1 MTMRRFASAIVVA
14 AGTLFCSLSALAET
28 VAVIG
33 TGRMG
38 SAVGPRFAELGYTV
52 VYGSRSPDSA
62 RVQDIVAATG
72 PGTSAA
78 TNNEAIAQA
87 DIVALALPFS
97 ATEALIK
104 NNVEN
109 LDGKIIFDITNAP
122 LKALSPDRENAVD
135 SSAGQLIQEWAPNAH
150 VVKAFNAVGYHI
162 VADPSLAGGPV
173 TVPLSGNN
181 DDAKQKVAEIVQGM
195 GFETA
200 DSGDI
205 RFAHVTEGM
214 ASMYFIPYGR
224 RDFDEAFEYYFRK
237 GTAPPGV
244 TSSQVRGADE

>member
-1 MTMRRFASAIVVA
+1 MTLHRFAAAMMVS
-14 AGTLFCSLSALAET
+14 AGTLSYSVSVYADV

-38 SAVGPRFAELGYTV
+38 GAVGPRFAEQGHTV
-52 VYGSRSPDSA
+52 VYGSREPNA
-62 RVQDIVAATG
+62 ERVQELAAQTG
-72 PGTSAA
+72 PG
-78 TNNEAIAQA
+78 AIATTNADAIAKA
-87 DIVALALPFS
+87 DIIALALPFS

-104 NNVEN
+104 NNGGN

-135 SSAGQLIQEWAPNAH
+135 SSSGQLIQEWAPNAH
-150 VVKAFNAVGYHI
+150 VVKAFNTVGYHI
-162 VADPSLAGGPV
+162 VADPSIANGPV
-173 TVPLSGNN
+173 TVPLSGNDN
-181 DDAKQKVAEIVQGM
+181 DAKKKVADIVQAM

-224 RDFDEAFEYYFRK
+224 RDFPEAFEYYFRK

>member
-1 MTMRRFASAIVVA
+1 MTLRRLTAAITIAV
-14 AGTLFCSLSALAET
+14 GTFVCSLSAVADV

-38 SAVGPRFAELGYTV
+38 GAVGPRFAEIGHTV
-52 VYGSRSPDSA
+52 IYGSRSPNSE
-62 RVQDIVAATG
+62 RVQELVAQTG
-72 PGTSAA
+72 PGTMA
-78 TNNEAIAQA
+78 TTNADAIAKA
-87 DIVALALPFS
+87 DVVALALPFS

-104 NNVEN
+104 NNGGN
-109 LDGKIIFDITNAP
+109 LDGKIIFDITNAS
-122 LKALSPDRENAVD
+122 LKALRPDNEDAVD
-135 SSAGQLIQEWAPNAH
+135 TSAGQLIQEWAPNAH

-173 TVPLSGNN
+173 TVPLSGNS
-181 DDAKQKVAEIVQGM
+181 DDAKKKVAEMVQAM

-224 RDFDEAFEYYFRK
+224 GDFDEAFEYYFRK

-244 TSSQVRGADE
+244 SSSQVRGADE

>member
-1 MTMRRFASAIVVA
+1 V
-14 AGTLFCSLSALAET
+14 TLRHSFTAALAAASIASYAFSAYADV

-38 SAVGPRFAELGYTV
+38 SAVGPRFAEQGHRV
-52 VYGSRSPDSA
+52 IYGSRSPMSD
-62 RVQDIVAATG
+62 RVQELVTQTG
-72 PGTSAA
+72 PA
-78 TNNEAIAQA
+78 TTATTNADAIAKA

-104 NNVEN
+104 NNGGN

-122 LKALSPDRENAVD
+122 LKALAPGKENAVA
-135 SSAGQLIQEWAPNAH
+135 SSSGQLIQEWAPNSH
-150 VVKAFNAVGYHI
+150 VVKAFNTVGYHI
-162 VADPSLAGGPV
+162 VSDPGIAGGPV

-181 DDAKQKVAEIVQGM
+181 DVAKQRVAEIVQAM

-224 RDFDEAFEYYFRK
+224 GNFAEAFEYYFRK
-237 GTAPPGV
+237 GSAPPGV
-244 TSSQVRGADE
+244 TSGRVRGADE

>member
-1 MTMRRFASAIVVA
+1 MSAFRFAALAVAVVLATLPVVVA
-14 AGTLFCSLSALAET
+14 ADV

-38 SAVGPRFAELGYTV
+38 SAVGPRFAATGHKV
-52 VYGSRSPDSA
+52 IYGSRSPESE
-62 RVQDIVAATG
+62 RVQGLVARTGSGAT
-72 PGTSAA
+72 AA
-78 TNNEAIAQA
+78 SNAEAIAAA
-87 DIVALALPFS
+87 DIVALAIPFK
-97 ATEALIK
+97 AAEAMITANAAAL
-104 NNVEN
+104 E
-109 LDGKIIFDITNAP
+109 GKIIFDITNAP
-122 LKALSPDRENAVD
+122 LKALSPDRPGAVE
-135 SSAGQLIQEWAPNAH
+135 SSAGQLIQEWAPGAH
-150 VVKAFNAVGYHI
+150 VVKAFNTVGYHI

-173 TVPLSGNN
+173 TVPISGN
-181 DDAKQKVAEIVQGM
+181 DADARRRVAELVQAM

-214 ASMYFIPYGR
+214 ASLYFIPYGR

-244 TSSQVRGADE
+244 TGSQVREAEK